1 VGLFR
6 STKLVNRAYYGR
18 MHDANGSIA
27 DAAHTHELAF
37 ESFGVR
43 VALST
48 NDREVLTRV
57 GEFIPPLA
65 RPCDPATAQHRF
77 NLVTR
82 DGNGYELQLN
92 EEMIME
98 YRALGLAL
106 HLLEMHMF
114 GYIAVHA
121 PERIFVHAGAV
132 AHRGRLI
139 VVPGGS
145 FSGKSTLV
153 GALLRAG
160 ATYYSD
166 EFAVFDKTGRVHP
179 YPRPLSLRSQGD
191 DGTPHTPESL
201 GASTGKEPVAPSLIL
216 LTNYR
221 PGAEWRPRRLSSGE
235 AVLGILSNTVPA
247 QERPEESLA
256 AITRAVN
263 GAVVLESD
271 RGEADALAPLL
282 LAELDS

>member
-1 VGLFR
+1 
-6 STKLVNRAYYGR
+6 
-18 MHDANGSIA
+18 MHDANGPMGDPTSRNRER

-43 VALST
+43 IALST
-48 NDREVLTRV
+48 NDREVLTRLR
-57 GEFIPPLA
+57 EFAPPLA

-77 NLVTR
+77 NLDAR

-92 EEMIME
+92 EEEELTGE
-98 YRALGLAL
+98 YRTLGLAL
-106 HLLEMHMF
+106 QLLDMHMC

-139 VVPGGS
+139 VVPGAS

-166 EFAVFDKTGRVHP
+166 DFAVFDQTGRVHP
-179 YPRPLSLRSQGD
+179 YPKPLSLRNQWD
-191 DGTPHTPESL
+191 EGTLHTAESF
-201 GASTGKEPVAPSLIL
+201 GASTGKEPLSPSLIV
-216 LTNYR
+216 LTNFR

-235 AVLGILSNTVPA
+235 GVLGMLSNTVPA
-247 QERPEESLA
+247 QERPAESLSV
-256 AITRAVN
+256 ISRAVN
-263 GAVVLESD
+263 GAVVLEGD
-271 RGEADALAPLL
+271 RGEAEALAPLL
-282 LAELDS
+282 LAEVDA